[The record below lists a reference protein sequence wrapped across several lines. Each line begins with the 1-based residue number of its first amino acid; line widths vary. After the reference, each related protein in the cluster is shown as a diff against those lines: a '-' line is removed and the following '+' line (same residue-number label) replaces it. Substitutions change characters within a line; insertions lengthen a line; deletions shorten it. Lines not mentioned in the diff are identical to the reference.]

1 MGSYSKGFKT
11 KETNYLKE
19 LVFGRIPTRP
29 IGVNSKDIARQTGI
43 NSRDV
48 RFIIQMLRDDGEP
61 ICGTPK
67 GGYWIAQYSDELNES
82 INKLK
87 SQITT
92 MHDTLDSLCKI
103 RDFMRLQEMRE

>member
-1 MGSYSKGFKT
+1 MGSYSKGFRNNQT
-11 KETNYLKE
+11 EYLKE
-19 LVFGRIPTRP
+19 EVLERLPTSP
-29 IGVNSKDIARQTGI
+29 GNVHSKDIAWQVGL
-43 NSRDV
+43 SPRDV

-67 GGYWIAQYSDELNES
+67 DGYWIAQYSDELNES

-87 SQITT
+87 SQIIT

-103 RDFMRLQEMRE
+103 RDFMRLQEMGE

>member
-1 MGSYSKGFKT
+1 MGDYNTGFNT
-11 KETNYLKE
+11 RETNDLKSIV
-19 LVFGRIPTRP
+19 LSRIPTRP
-29 IGVNSKDIARQTGI
+29 TGVNSKDIARQTGI

-61 ICGTPK
+61 ICGTPNE
-67 GGYWIAQYSDELNES
+67 GYWIAQYSDELNGS

-103 RDFMRLQEMRE
+103 RDFMRLQEMGE